1 MEDSRRHGVLKLE
14 ELIRNYINLED
25 NSIAKAELTNM
36 ILEGEDLIDALDILD
51 FETEEE
57 MKEYKKAKSDY
68 EEKCQEYT
76 KLEEEHEELKKRYEK
91 LEEDYN
97 KNLTQDIEK
106 LIEGKEC
113 PFINKLKELIIYSK
127 ETLD

>member
-1 MEDSRRHGVLKLE
+1 MVDRDSSRYNVLQLGK
-14 ELIRNYINLED
+14 LIRDHVNSERD
-25 NSIAKAELTNM
+25 SIAKTELSKM
-36 ILEGEDLIDALDILD
+36 VIEGEDLIDTLDNLG

-57 MKEYKKAKSDY
+57 MKEYEKAKSDY

-91 LEEDYN
+91 LEEAYN

-106 LIEGKEC
+106 LIGGKEG
-113 PFINKLKELIIYSK
+113 PFIDKLRKI
-127 ETLD
+127 LDE